1 MAKVWKAAMRDKR
14 DQKVKMVPFLPAPPH
29 PDQNLFFKRK
39 NHSCLGSGQI
49 CLSCG
54 LEVREVSKKNY
65 C

>member
-39 NHSCLGSGQI
+39 KSLMFRVKTDLFKLWTRSPGG
-49 CLSCG
+49 
-54 LEVREVSKKNY
+54 K
-65 C
+65 